1 MTKKTGTAIALGVLA
16 AAAALLWIAGGHALA
31 AEAVYPAERA
41 GTWWQ
46 RNVNLRL
53 RTLWRR
59 QNYAVAN
66 ASLRREND
74 ALKMALFSLTSAK
87 PPAEAPRDWISAPV
101 LSRGGVMGVR
111 NRVRVGRGSLDGVTP
126 GAAVAAP
133 EGLVG
138 RVSQVSPHTAVVT
151 FITDPEC
158 RVSVQV
164 ETPGGEH
171 GAVFGILS
179 GGGAETVASADL
191 SVLYVV
197 NPLRVQH
204 LKRDL
209 VLPPRA
215 KIVTSG
221 LGGVFPR
228 GLTVGF
234 LTDET
239 REDETRLERT
249 GKVVPAV
256 DFPALEDVFIR
267 REN

>member
-1 MTKKTGTAIALGVLA
+1 MTKKTGMAIVFGVLT
-16 AAAALLWIAGGHALA
+16 AAAALFWTAGGNALS
-31 AEAVYPAERA
+31 AEAVYPAERV

-46 RNVNLRL
+46 RHVNLRL
-53 RTLWRR
+53 RTMWCR
-59 QNYAVAN
+59 QNYAAAN

-74 ALKMALFSLTSAK
+74 SLKMALLSLTAK
-87 PPAEAPRDWISAPV
+87 KNAVEEPSQWIAAPV
-101 LSRGGVMGVR
+101 LSRGGVTGSR
-111 NRVRVGRGSLDGVTP
+111 NHVRVGRGSLDGVTR
-126 GAAVAAP
+126 GAAVAVP
-133 EGLVG
+133 DGLVG
-138 RVSQVSPHTAVVT
+138 RVTQVSPHTAVVT

-179 GGGAETVASADL
+179 GDGATVVAETEL
-191 SVLYVV
+191 NVLYVV

-239 REDETRLERT
+239 REDATRLERT